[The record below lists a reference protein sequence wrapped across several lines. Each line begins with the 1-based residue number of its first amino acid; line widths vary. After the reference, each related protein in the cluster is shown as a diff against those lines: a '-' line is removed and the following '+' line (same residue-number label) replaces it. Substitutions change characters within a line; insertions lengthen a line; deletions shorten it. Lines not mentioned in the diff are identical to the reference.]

1 MSKSTPSSEEET
13 LWEDDS
19 SEAEVA
25 WLEEEVWREELS
37 VDSAEDWLK
46 LDELCFEEFELD
58 WLEGELPQEAKA
70 RTETTR
76 GRNFLVFMPLMLMPK
91 RRIKK
96 TALGGLRYDLSYL
109 PWDLA
114 SFLLK
119 RSIRPS

>member
-1 MSKSTPSSEEET
+1 M
-13 LWEDDS
+13 
-19 SEAEVA
+19 
-25 WLEEEVWREELS
+25 
-37 VDSAEDWLK
+37 DSAEDWLK

-96 TALGGLRYDLSYL
+96 TALWRPSLRFILLTLGLGELLVEAVDTSVLSDETL
-109 PWDLA
+109 LA
-114 SFLLK
+114 SVEGVAIAAGVNLDFGK
-119 RSIRPS
+119 D